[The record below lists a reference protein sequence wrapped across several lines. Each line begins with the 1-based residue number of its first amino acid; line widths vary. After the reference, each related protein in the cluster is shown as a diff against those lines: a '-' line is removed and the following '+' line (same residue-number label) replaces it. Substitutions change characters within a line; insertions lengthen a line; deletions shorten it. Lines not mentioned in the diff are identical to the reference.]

1 VKGEITAMNDIEN
14 IIKLFK
20 SGATISGLVDMVFS
34 QIKERERSKKP
45 SERIKVYKQD
55 IKNLVEKTIYEDYMK
70 QAR

>member
-1 VKGEITAMNDIEN
+1 MNDKEN
-14 IIKLFK
+14 ILKLFK
-20 SGATISGLVDMVFS
+20 SGTTISGLVDMVFS

-45 SERIKVYKQD
+45 SERIKVYKHD

>member
-1 VKGEITAMNDIEN
+1 MKGEITAMNDIEN